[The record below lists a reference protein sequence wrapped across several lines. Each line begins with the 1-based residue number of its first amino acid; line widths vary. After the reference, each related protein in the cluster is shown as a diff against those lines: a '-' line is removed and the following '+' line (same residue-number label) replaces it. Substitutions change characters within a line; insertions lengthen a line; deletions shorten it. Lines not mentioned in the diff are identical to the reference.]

1 MNAPPMNDDTMK
13 DSHFLTQAVELAKAN
28 VEQGGRPFGALIVKN
43 GEVVSTGVN
52 QILTTGDP
60 TSHAELNAL
69 RQAALKLQSTLLK
82 DCVVYASGQP
92 CPMCL
97 AAMRMSGI
105 EKIAYAFSNVD
116 AEPYGLSTA
125 SIAEKLRLD
134 PHVQE
139 GLSFTQLKS
148 SSDTDLYAFWKQK
161 QSV

>member
-1 MNAPPMNDDTMK
+1 MNVPTMNDDTMK

-105 EKIAYAFSNVD
+105 EKIVYAFSNVD

-125 SIAEKLRLD
+125 SIA
-134 PHVQE
+134 
-139 GLSFTQLKS
+139 
-148 SSDTDLYAFWKQK
+148 
-161 QSV
+161 